1 MSDGIGVKF
10 RTLMRAMAAGRCP
23 LRAPTKNNR
32 DDAKIAPFNAPNV
45 EQATNNGIIQDITPN
60 SLSLKVCAERQI
72 YKWTNCFYLSR
83 TFTRIFLFFF
93 FSFSSVRSKTSKK
106 RYNALLLVSRV
117 TRRCV
122 RLRVTRESS
131 PRQSVGGKRDKTI
144 VNTVLVS
151 SLSIRLSI
159 RLYIYIQIDNTL

>member
-72 YKWTNCFYLSR
+72 YKL
-83 TFTRIFLFFF
+83 
-93 FSFSSVRSKTSKK
+93 
-106 RYNALLLVSRV
+106 
-117 TRRCV
+117 
-122 RLRVTRESS
+122 
-131 PRQSVGGKRDKTI
+131 
-144 VNTVLVS
+144 
-151 SLSIRLSI
+151 
-159 RLYIYIQIDNTL
+159 

>member
-72 YKWTNCFYLSR
+72 YKLTGCFYLPR
-83 TFTRIFLFFF
+83 TQPRLREFF

-106 RYNALLLVSRV
+106 RYNA
-117 TRRCV
+117 CNYYF
-122 RLRVTRESS
+122 RE
-131 PRQSVGGKRDKTI
+131 
-144 VNTVLVS
+144 
-151 SLSIRLSI
+151 
-159 RLYIYIQIDNTL
+159 